1 MAEGREDST
10 TEDDAGVL
18 KESGCGLR
26 NEYVFFSWW
35 LLCRRSLA
43 DIFLILGISNFFFL
57 ISDLPLHSLK
67 L

>member
-18 KESGCGLR
+18 KENGCGLR

-43 DIFLILGISNFFFL
+43 DIFLILGIFNFFF
-57 ISDLPLHSLK
+57 
-67 L
+67 